1 MIRAVLFDMDG
12 VLIDA
17 KDWHYDALNRA
28 LAHFGYTISRESHLS
43 TFDGL
48 PTRQKLRMLTKARGL
63 PAGLEGFIN
72 ALKQNYTLEISN
84 QRCKPVFNHQYALSR
99 LKRDGYRMAV
109 CSNSVRQSVEAMMRL
124 SALSPYLDAIV
135 SNEDVAKAKPDP
147 EMYLKAMSELGV
159 EPAECLILEDND
171 HGIEA
176 ALASG
181 GHLMKIGVPD
191 DVTYHAIVARIAEV
205 EAGAEETA

>member
-28 LAHFGYTISRESHLS
+28 LNLFGYKISRESHLS

-48 PTRQKLRMLTKARGL
+48 PTRQKLKILTKSHNL
-63 PAGLEGFIN
+63 PAGIHEIIN
-72 ALKQNYTLEISN
+72 KLKQDYTLAISH
-84 QRCKPVFNHQYALSR
+84 QSCKPVFNHQFALSR
-99 LKRDGYRMAV
+99 LKSQNYKIAV
-109 CSNSVRQSVEAMMRL
+109 CSNSVRQSVETMMRL
-124 SALSPYLDAIV
+124 SGLEHYVDVMI
-135 SNEDVAKAKPDP
+135 SNEDVEKGKPDP
-147 EMYLKAMSELGV
+147 EMYIRAMETLQVS
-159 EPAECLILEDND
+159 PKECLILEDND

-181 GHLMKIGVPD
+181 GHLMKVMVTD
-191 DVTYHAIVARIAEV
+191 DVTYQAIHERIAEIDS
-205 EAGAEETA
+205 ARS